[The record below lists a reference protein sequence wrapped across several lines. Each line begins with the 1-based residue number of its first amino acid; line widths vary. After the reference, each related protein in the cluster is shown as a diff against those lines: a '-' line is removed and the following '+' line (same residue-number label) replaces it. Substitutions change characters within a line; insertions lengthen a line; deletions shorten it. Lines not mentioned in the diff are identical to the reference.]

1 MNFYSNVFSAKQA
14 KKLEAPKLP
23 WACWCLSETDTA
35 LYKVNPP
42 YLCNCLDCGARRP
55 S

>member
-1 MNFYSNVFSAKQA
+1 MKPDWNSNVQPKRVVKPLPQA
-14 KKLEAPKLP
+14 WLCFCPELRPA
-23 WACWCLSETDTA
+23 
-35 LYKVNPP
+35 